1 MSIASRPF
9 ATLRELYR
17 EEFGRYRLPDLTRDA
32 LAGLTVAAVAL
43 PLALAFGVASGATP
57 AAGLVTAILAGLII
71 GALSGAPYQIS
82 DPTGAMSAIL
92 VGLATRYGLEGVW
105 AAGALA
111 GLVLLAVGLLRLGR
125 FVAFIPSPVITGFT
139 SGIALIIAIGQVDAW
154 FGTATPP
161 AETALLKLV
170 ALVRQPPTPHVL
182 PLALGG
188 LVMAVMVLWPRRW
201 QRVPASL
208 VGLVAA
214 TAVASWLGWPVDRIG
229 DIPRRLLLDDRLT
242 LAALPLDAWRGL
254 VAPALS
260 IAALGAI
267 ESLLCGAVGS
277 QMTGIRLRAN
287 QELIAQGLG
296 NLVIPFFGGVPATA
310 AIARSSVGIKS
321 GGKTRVVSLVHS
333 AALLATVLVGAPL
346 MAAVPL
352 CALAGVLIVTAW
364 RMNEWEAIG
373 FMWRHRLTSA
383 QLKFAVTMLATIALD
398 LTQAILLGVAL
409 SAVVFIGR
417 IAALRVEVVAVDPA
431 RLRDPLPLAWPDP
444 YAGIRVAYLSG
455 PLFFAA
461 VGTFNEAF
469 ARLDDVRVL
478 ILSMRGVPLVDTS
491 GLLAM
496 AHLHERLA
504 ARGARLLLAAVQP
517 DVQAQLERGGIV
529 AALGRDAMHWGA
541 DEAIHA
547 AAVGSAGAAPRP

>member
-1 MSIASRPF
+1 MSILTQPF
-9 ATLRELYR
+9 VTLRELYR
-17 EEFGRYRLPDLTRDA
+17 EEFGAYRWPDFSRDA

-57 AAGLVTAILAGLII
+57 AAGLVTAILAGVVI

-82 DPTGAMSAIL
+82 GPTGAMSAIL
-92 VGLATRYGLEGVW
+92 IGLSARYGLEGVW

-111 GLVLLAVGLLRLGR
+111 GLVLLVVGLLRLGR
-125 FVAFIPSPVITGFT
+125 FVAFIPSPVISGFT
-139 SGIALIIAIGQVDAW
+139 SGIALIIAIGQLDALL
-154 FGTATPP
+154 GVTSPP
-161 AETALLKLV
+161 AETTLLKLA
-170 ALVRQPPTPHVL
+170 ALLRHPPLPRPL
-182 PLALGG
+182 PLAVGI
-188 LVMAVMVLWPRRW
+188 LVMAIMVGWPKRW

-214 TAVASWLGWPVDRIG
+214 TAVAALLDWPVPTIG
-229 DIPRRLLLDDRLT
+229 DIPRRLVLDARLS
-242 LAALPLDAWRGL
+242 LAALPLDALRDL
-254 VAPALS
+254 AAPALS

-287 QELIAQGLG
+287 QELVAQGIG

-321 GGKTRVVSLVHS
+321 GGQTRVVSFVHS
-333 AALLATVLVGAPL
+333 AALLATVFVGAPL

-352 CALAGVLIVTAW
+352 SALAGVLIVTAW
-364 RMNEWEAIG
+364 RMNEWEAIA
-373 FMWRHRLTSA
+373 FMRRHRLTSA
-383 QLKFAVTMLATIALD
+383 LLKFTVTMLATIALD

-417 IAALRVEVVAVDPA
+417 IAALRIDVVGVDPA
-431 RLRDPLPLAWPDP
+431 RLRDPLPVAWPDP
-444 YAGIRVAYLSG
+444 YTGIRVAYLSG
-455 PLFFAA
+455 PLFFGAT
-461 VGTFNEAF
+461 GTFNEAF
-469 ARLDDVRVL
+469 ADLEGVRVL

-496 AHLHERLA
+496 DHLHARLA
-504 ARGARLLLAAVQP
+504 ARGARLMLAAVQP
-517 DVQAQLERGGIV
+517 DVRTQLERGGIV
-529 AALGRDAMHWGA
+529 AAVGPDAVFWGA
-541 DEAIHA
+541 EEAIRA
-547 AAVGSAGAAPRP
+547 AAEQASAG